1 MKLAFLGA
9 GNMAGA
15 MIQSIL
21 AADVLKGDEIL
32 LVNARNPEHGKETAA
47 RLGITAAEPLA
58 LRTADAIVFAMK
70 PQDFSAAAAM
80 YRSYLENQL
89 VLSIM
94 AGISF
99 KKLEKELGALP
110 FIRVMPNMGVS
121 VRRGVTGYAIGA
133 RVTQRQAEFAHAL
146 LAAGGMAIRLEHE
159 DEISKVI
166 GVAAYFCLMLEA
178 LAGAAVRDGME
189 PEAAVAFARETFI
202 GTAEILKAEPVSPET
217 LRARISSKKGT
228 TEAAVEA
235 MLGAGFEIAVTAGYI
250 RAVQKS
256 DMMTAAFDAEER
268 DWKAMKREAICLPL
282 FFVLLL

>member
-32 LVNARNPEHGKETAA
+32 LVNARNPAHGKETAA
-47 RLGITAAEPLA
+47 RLGITAAEPAA

-166 GVAAYFCLMLEA
+166 GVAGSSPAYFCLMLEA

-256 DMMTAAFDAEER
+256 DMMTAAFDAE
-268 DWKAMKREAICLPL
+268 
-282 FFVLLL
+282 